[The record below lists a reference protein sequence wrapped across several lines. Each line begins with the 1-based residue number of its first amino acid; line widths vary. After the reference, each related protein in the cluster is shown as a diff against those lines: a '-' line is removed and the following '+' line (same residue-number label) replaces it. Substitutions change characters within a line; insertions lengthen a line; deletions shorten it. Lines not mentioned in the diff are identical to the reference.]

1 MPCVVPYFYTYFKIK
16 KRRREEK
23 QTSGGGGGDGW
34 VTDGPPFQS
43 LTSCFFLSLFPR
55 TRSFAWLARSSSLPT
70 YYHQLSLTHL
80 HTHTQSLFSTV
91 LALLLLLLMQRN
103 TAIRKI
109 PSPRRRRRHPSVE
122 QNKKTRKCIISDANK
137 KMARNYLFL
146 HSHQLKKRKKV
157 GFKYESRVNV
167 DYSRESR
174 ES

>member
-1 MPCVVPYFYTYFKIK
+1 M
-16 KRRREEK
+16 
-23 QTSGGGGGDGW
+23 GGLRMGHLFSRW
-34 VTDGPPFQS
+34 LPAFSSPFS
-43 LTSCFFLSLFPR
+43 P
-55 TRSFAWLARSSSLPT
+55 ALARSLGSRDHHRFLHIIINS
-70 YYHQLSLTHL
+70 LSLTHL

-146 HSHQLKKRKKV
+146 HSHQLKKKKKV